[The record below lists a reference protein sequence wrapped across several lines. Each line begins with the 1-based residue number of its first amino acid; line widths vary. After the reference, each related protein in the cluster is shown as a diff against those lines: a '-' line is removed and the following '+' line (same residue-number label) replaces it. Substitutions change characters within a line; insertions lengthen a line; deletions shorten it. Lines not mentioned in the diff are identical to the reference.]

1 LTQIAVM
8 DKSLVGRK
16 RTRLSREARREQ
28 LIKCAIDA
36 CADTGIARVTHKDVA
51 DLAGVSIP
59 TVFVY
64 FGTRQVLID
73 SILREMTRFLG
84 TCIETQ
90 GRDQINPREELFD
103 LMLWFITH
111 VKENPNHI
119 RVWLDWS
126 TSVRDCLWPQYLA
139 FKKQVIG
146 YAEGVI
152 KRGQKNNKISPNVD
166 AKDSARMIVGSSH
179 MITMMLFSGV
189 GEERV
194 RGFIGHLVE
203 SALQLNSNSPA
214 DSPADA

>member
-1 LTQIAVM
+1 M
-8 DKSLVGRK
+8 DKEITERK
-16 RTRLSREARREQ
+16 RTRLSREARRQQ

-64 FGTRQVLID
+64 FGTRQILID
-73 SILREMTRFLG
+73 SILKEMTRFLS
-84 TCIETQ
+84 TCIEAT
-90 GRDQINPREELFD
+90 GRDQTNPREELFD

-111 VKENPNHI
+111 VEENPNYI

-126 TSVRDCLWPQYLA
+126 TSVRDSLWPQYLA
-139 FKKQVIG
+139 FKKKVIA

-152 KRGQKNNKISPNVD
+152 KRGQKNHKVSPHVD

-194 RGFIGHLVE
+194 RGFIVHLVE
-203 SALQLNSNSPA
+203 SALQLNCTSPA
-214 DSPADA
+214 DV

>member
-1 LTQIAVM
+1 MIQAAVKDKCIAE
-8 DKSLVGRK
+8 RK
-16 RTRLSREARREQ
+16 RTRLSRKERQEQ

-36 CADTGIARVTHKDVA
+36 CAETGIARVTHKDVA

-64 FGTRQVLID
+64 FGTRQILIE
-73 SILREMTRFLG
+73 SILEEMNRFLS
-84 TCIETQ
+84 TCMDAT
-90 GRDQINPREELFD
+90 GRDHTNPREELFD
-103 LMLWFITH
+103 LMLWFTTH
-111 VKENPNHI
+111 VKENPSHI

-126 TSVRDCLWPQYLA
+126 TSVRDTLWPQYLS
-139 FKKQVIG
+139 FKKKVIG

-152 KRGQKNNKISPNVD
+152 KRGQKNHKISPHVD

-203 SALQLNSNSPA
+203 SALQLNSNPPY
-214 DSPADA
+214 DS

>member
-1 LTQIAVM
+1 MQTAVV
-8 DKSLVGRK
+8 DKEITERK
-16 RTRLSREARREQ
+16 RTRLSREARRQQ

-64 FGTRQVLID
+64 FGTRQILID
-73 SILREMTRFLG
+73 SILKEMTRFLS
-84 TCIETQ
+84 TCIEAT
-90 GRDQINPREELFD
+90 GRDQTNPREELFD

-111 VKENPNHI
+111 VEENPNYI

-126 TSVRDCLWPQYLA
+126 TSVRDSLWPQYLA
-139 FKKQVIG
+139 FKKKVIA

-152 KRGQKNNKISPNVD
+152 KRGQKNHKVSPHVD

-194 RGFIGHLVE
+194 RGFIAHLVE
-203 SALQLNSNSPA
+203 SALQLNCTAPA
-214 DSPADA
+214 DV